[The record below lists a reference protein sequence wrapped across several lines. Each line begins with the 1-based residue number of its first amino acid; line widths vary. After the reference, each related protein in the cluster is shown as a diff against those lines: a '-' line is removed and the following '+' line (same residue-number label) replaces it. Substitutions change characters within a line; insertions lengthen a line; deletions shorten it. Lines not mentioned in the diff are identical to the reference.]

1 MSTACISQL
10 KWIYFEQKGRRLVD
24 LQIFNEASR
33 GPFGALSLILHIRW
47 GATIASLGALLM
59 ILALTQDTFYQ
70 AIYSTYTD
78 LTSQASEVATLAKS
92 NCFDSR
98 TLEAGYSELAMSPMY
113 SRLANY
119 DKLTAV
125 WMTSADFRQRY

>member
-1 MSTACISQL
+1 MDLLRAQVDSLRAEGSS
-10 KWIYFEQKGRRLVD
+10 FGRSPD
-24 LQIFNEASR
+24 FNEASR

-59 ILALTQDTFYQ
+59 ILALAQDTFYQ

-113 SRLANY
+113 
-119 DKLTAV
+119 
-125 WMTSADFRQRY
+125 